1 MPPKKPRGKTRR
13 STDSKGKER
22 AKTTFSQ
29 AEIDT
34 AQNHF
39 PPLLTPTN
47 PKENSLVSIANNW
60 GIKVLVK
67 GDKGA
72 KNPVT
77 SRSIMNTFSALS
89 VYQQQPEDDFWI
101 DILEREKTG
110 KYRFLDSIISK
121 YSDIITSKLNCTKDE
136 IYSYV
141 RICALTGLPFI
152 PGIDSQDLDHCE
164 SAKRTG
170 EVGLP
175 ITSQN
180 CSAGH
185 VWESAILVAST
196 LSSANRSAGESSYF
210 TSFQKLSLGPLSM
223 LINEKATLAISADF
237 NSCCLKHPFHEFR
250 RMTPGDIKSM
260 IDVVYKSQDTS
271 PFLKEVITTI
281 SSNIDEYIKNHISNL
296 KMWPALKDILRV
308 MNRELYK
315 DMKSLFTESRIDL
328 QERTKIKDT
337 MSDITSLPT
346 LYDVEVSIDF
356 SDLDL
361 LNHAKIYI
369 IKPFGYIHLL
379 AFLGDR
385 LEKIKGTQFE
395 RVLET
400 IYGIGERRNLNIG
413 THAVSAYAMAERA
426 SEPKMK
432 VAPPPPPPPLPKLEL
447 NNMEHLDVIQNTIA
461 AWLDTH
467 QAQRSDIDNNKL
479 GAVDRTADMFLR
491 DFKLSEIYNTTETRN
506 LTIKNMV
513 KELLIVV
520 QKARNYGGD
529 FEPLK
534 LAINNAVENVDM
546 GLVELEQRHRMDEDD
561 SPAEA
566 VVLADTNRIVGVPT
580 RFLPNERMSTAYARG
595 ELDKSLTPKS
605 PHTSQVK
612 RKSRFYD
619 KPQKHKEEPNFRRPK
634 LITSDPIRGE
644 EDIYSQMRED
654 ILNQKRQAIIN
665 TARDNKRKRSP
676 SISPNSSKKRGKES
690 KSRSPS
696 KKGGKYQTRKNT
708 R

>member
-1 MPPKKPRGKTRR
+1 MPLKKPRGKTRR
-13 STDSKGKER
+13 SIDSKGKER

-39 PPLLTPTN
+39 PPVLTPTN

-60 GIKVLVK
+60 GIKVLVE

-89 VYQQQPEDDFWI
+89 VYQQQPEDNFWT

-110 KYRFLDSIISK
+110 KYRFLDSIIST
-121 YSDIITSKLNCTKDE
+121 YSDIITRKLNCTKDE

-175 ITSQN
+175 ITSNN

-250 RMTPGDIKSM
+250 RMTHGDIENM
-260 IDVVYKSQDTS
+260 INVVKTSPDTS
-271 PFLKEVITTI
+271 PFLKEVIATI
-281 SSNIDEYIKNHISNL
+281 SININEHIKNHISNL
-296 KMWPALKDILRV
+296 KLWPALKDILRV

-328 QERTKIKDT
+328 QERTKIKDS

-346 LYDVEVSIDF
+346 LYDVETSIDF
-356 SDLDL
+356 SDTES
-361 LNHAKIYI
+361 LNHAKLYI
-369 IKPFGYIHLL
+369 LKPFGFIHAL

-413 THAVSAYAMAERA
+413 KHAVSAYAMAERA

-432 VAPPPPPPPLPKLEL
+432 VAPPPPPPPLPKLDL
-447 NNMEHLDVIQNTIA
+447 NNVEQLDVIQRKIA
-461 AWLDTH
+461 NWLGTH
-467 QAQRSDIDNNKL
+467 PIEHGEFYNDES
-479 GAVDRTADMFLR
+479 GAVNRIADRFLH
-491 DFKLSEIYNTTETRN
+491 DFNLSEIYNISGARN

-513 KELLIVV
+513 KDLLLIVHH
-520 QKARNYGGD
+520 AGNYNGNMRH
-529 FEPLK
+529 LK
-534 LAINNAVENVDM
+534 DAVDTAIQHIDDMPVESEHNI
-546 GLVELEQRHRMDEDD
+546 MDEGS
-561 SPAEA
+561 SPPDA
-566 VVLADTNRIVGVPT
+566 VVLADSQFPVGRLSVFET
-580 RFLPNERMSTAYARG
+580 HERRARANARG
-595 ELDKSLTPKS
+595 DLAESLTPS
-605 PHTSQVK
+605 PPSSKPISSKNKLRFRNKPPTQSYMPTYD
-612 RKSRFYD
+612 RK
-619 KPQKHKEEPNFRRPK
+619 K
-634 LITSDPIRGE
+634 LLDADPILG
-644 EDIYSQMRED
+644 QMA
-654 ILNQKRQAIIN
+654 L
-665 TARDNKRKRSP
+665 
-676 SISPNSSKKRGKES
+676 SKKLREKNRAEQIAKKREKKS
-690 KSRSPS
+690 KSRSPDNTA
-696 KKGGKYQTRKNT
+696 GGKRKTRKN
-708 R
+708 RR

>member
-39 PPLLTPTN
+39 PPVLTPTN

-60 GIKVLVK
+60 GIKVLVE

-89 VYQQQPEDDFWI
+89 VYQQQPEDNFWT
-101 DILEREKTG
+101 DILEREKNS
-110 KYRFLDSIISK
+110 KYRFLNSIISK

-237 NSCCLKHPFHEFR
+237 NSCCMKHPFHEFR
-250 RMTPGDIKSM
+250 RMIPGDIKSM

-271 PFLKEVITTI
+271 PFLKEIITTI

-296 KMWPALKDILRV
+296 KLWPTLKDILRV

-328 QERTKIKDT
+328 QERTKIKDS

-346 LYDVEVSIDF
+346 LYEVETSIDF
-356 SDLDL
+356 SDTES
-361 LNHAKIYI
+361 LNHAKLYI
-369 IKPFGYIHLL
+369 LKPFGFIHAL

-385 LEKIKGTQFE
+385 YEKLEGTQFQ

-413 THAVSAYAMAERA
+413 KHDVSAYAMAERA

-432 VAPPPPPPPLPKLEL
+432 IAPPPPPPPLPKLDL
-447 NNMEHLDVIQNTIA
+447 NNVEQLDVIQRNIA
-461 AWLDTH
+461 NWLGTH
-467 QAQRSDIDNNKL
+467 PIEHGEFYNDES
-479 GAVDRTADMFLR
+479 GAINRIADRFLH
-491 DFKLSEIYNTTETRN
+491 DFNLSEIYNISSARN

-513 KELLIVV
+513 KDLLLIVHH
-520 QKARNYGGD
+520 AGNYNGNMRH
-529 FEPLK
+529 LK
-534 LAINNAVENVDM
+534 DAVDTAIQHIDDMPVESKHNI
-546 GLVELEQRHRMDEDD
+546 MDEGS
-561 SPAEA
+561 SPPDA
-566 VVLADTNRIVGVPT
+566 VVLADSQFPVGRLSVFET
-580 RFLPNERMSTAYARG
+580 HERRARANARG
-595 ELDKSLTPKS
+595 DLEES
-605 PHTSQVK
+605 PPSSKHISSENK
-612 RKSRFYD
+612 LRFRD
-619 KPQKHKEEPNFRRPK
+619 KPPPQPYMPAYDRKK
-634 LITSDPIRGE
+634 LLDADPLLG
-644 EDIYSQMRED
+644 QMA
-654 ILNQKRQAIIN
+654 L
-665 TARDNKRKRSP
+665 
-676 SISPNSSKKRGKES
+676 SKKLRKENRAEQIAKKRERKS
-690 KSRSPS
+690 KSRSPDNTA
-696 KKGGKYQTRKNT
+696 GGKRKTRKN
-708 R
+708 RR

>member
-1 MPPKKPRGKTRR
+1 MPPKKSHEKPRM
-13 STDSKGKER
+13 STDSKGKDR
-22 AKTTFSQ
+22 AITTFSQ

-60 GIKVLVK
+60 GIKVLVE
-67 GDKGA
+67 GDTGA

-77 SRSIMNTFSALS
+77 SRSMHNTFSALS
-89 VYQQQPEDDFWI
+89 VYQQQPEDNFWT

-110 KYRFLDSIISK
+110 KYQFLDRIISN
-121 YSDIITSKLNCTKDE
+121 YSDNIIKELKCTKDK

-175 ITSQN
+175 ITSHN

-223 LINEKATLAISADF
+223 LINEKATLAVSADL

-250 RMTPGDIKSM
+250 RMTPSVIKSM
-260 IDVVYKSQDTS
+260 IDAVYKSQDTS
-271 PFLKEVITTI
+271 QFLKGVIKEII
-281 SSNIDEYIKNHISNL
+281 SSNTIEQHIKFHIDNL
-296 KMWPALKDILRV
+296 KLWPVLQNILRV

-328 QERTKIKDT
+328 QKQTKIKDT
-337 MSDITSLPT
+337 MRDIMSIPT
-346 LYDVEVSIDF
+346 LYDVEDDIDF
-356 SDLDL
+356 SDTEK
-361 LNHAKIYI
+361 LNNAKLYI
-369 IKPFGYIHLL
+369 LKPFGFIHAL

-385 LEKIKGTQFE
+385 YEKLKGTQFQ

-400 IYGIGERRNLNIG
+400 IYGIGERRNLDIG
-413 THAVSAYAMAERA
+413 KHAVSAYAMATRE
-426 SEPKMK
+426 SEPKFK
-432 VAPPPPPPPLPKLEL
+432 VLPPPPPPPLPKLDL
-447 NNMEHLDVIQNTIA
+447 NNVEQLDVIQREIA
-461 AWLDTH
+461 NWLGTH
-467 QAQRSDIDNNKL
+467 PIENSEFYNGES
-479 GAVDRTADMFLR
+479 GAINRIADRFLH
-491 DFKLSEIYNTTETRN
+491 DFNLSEIYNISGARN

-513 KELLIVV
+513 KDLLLIVHH
-520 QKARNYGGD
+520 AGNYNGNMKYLID
-529 FEPLK
+529 AVNT
-534 LAINNAVENVDM
+534 AIRHIDDMPVESEYNI
-546 GLVELEQRHRMDEDD
+546 MDEG
-561 SPAEA
+561 SLPPEA
-566 VVLADTNRIVGVPT
+566 VVLAHSQFPVDRLPVFKSEQIPRANAMVNIGPP
-580 RFLPNERMSTAYARG
+580 RFFN
-595 ELDKSLTPKS
+595 
-605 PHTSQVK
+605 
-612 RKSRFYD
+612 
-619 KPQKHKEEPNFRRPK
+619 KPQKPQEKPNDMPK
-634 LITSDPIRGE
+634 LIDSDPIKRKK
-644 EDIYSQMRED
+644 DIP
-654 ILNQKRQAIIN
+654 NQKLQAMIN
-665 TARDNKRKRSP
+665 TDRDNKRKRSP